1 LEALDGWTS
10 LALEAVGVLEALDC
24 WTSMALVGVGVL
36 EAFPFLNLEREKNLN
51 IEIYTKFSVT

>member
-1 LEALDGWTS
+1 MEALDGWTS
-10 LALEAVGVLEALDC
+10 LALYAVGFLDALDC

-36 EAFPFLNLEREKNLN
+36 EAFPFLNVEIEKNLN